1 MIRLITTTD
10 ADTTAATTVI
20 LTADDLESIATHR
33 QTLQLYSRHWRQ
45 ASYCCCYHDNGP
57 EEIELT
63 QFTDATLRTGNIMQM
78 RNHPLP
84 RSLLAAQPLVH
95 DVCNCRAMF

>member
-33 QTLQLYSRHWRQ
+33 QTLQLYSIDTGDR
-45 ASYCCCYHDNGP
+45 P
-57 EEIELT
+57 
-63 QFTDATLRTGNIMQM
+63 ATAAVTMTTGQK
-78 RNHPLP
+78 R
-84 RSLLAAQPLVH
+84 
-95 DVCNCRAMF
+95 